1 MANIVETKF
10 GPRTV
15 YINDIDVSEDKENFY
30 LMKNVGDSNSIT
42 LYCRSNK
49 GDVYYG
55 KVKLD
60 KEKAIKL
67 KNALEESIKDLG
79 D

>member
-1 MANIVETKF
+1 MAIIVETKF

-30 LMKNVGDSNSIT
+30 LMRNIRDPDSAT
-42 LYCRSNK
+42 LYCRNNK

-67 KNALEESIKDLG
+67 KNALEEFIKEE
-79 D
+79 